1 MTGFDEL
8 ADGTYTAVVDTIE
21 DGLATIFFEED
32 GEEIG
37 NAVCEATELPD
48 EGRQSDAILLVTVV
62 NGSPLR
68 WTPDPE
74 RSMERTEAAQDRFD
88 QLSERP
94 PSDDDSE

>member
-8 ADGTYTAVVDTIE
+8 ADGTYTAVVDSIE
-21 DGLATIFFEED
+21 DGVATIFIEED

-37 NAVCEATELPD
+37 HATCEATELPAD
-48 EGRQSDAILLVTVV
+48 GRQADAILLVTVV

-74 RSMERTEAAQDRFD
+74 RSLERTEAAQDRFD
-88 QLSERP
+88 RLSERP
-94 PSDDDSE
+94 PSDEDTE